1 MSTSSPSVSACIVC
15 YNNETTLGE
24 TIRSIQAQTVPI
36 AETVVV
42 DDGSSDGSA
51 AVAAALGARVI
62 RHAANLGRGAAR
74 ARALREVRHDLV
86 LSVDATGTIEPRFLS
101 LVLPWFDEP
110 SVAAV
115 CSRIDDPRPHGLV
128 RRWRARH
135 LFRTGA
141 QVSVSR
147 KASLITGGSVLRRA
161 AILGVGNFDANL
173 RFAEDAD
180 AGRRLLV
187 AGHDVV
193 FDPRVCMTST
203 ADNSLAQVLERYWRW
218 SAASDASPS
227 WHGYLRQIAYSIKVM
242 ARQDLSAGDPAAA
255 AISLLT
261 PHYHAWK
268 TLLRRRTPRTA
279 GSV

>member
-1 MSTSSPSVSACIVC
+1 MPARSVSACVVC
-15 YNNETTLGE
+15 YNNETTLGD
-24 TIRSIQAQTVPI
+24 TIRSIQSQTIGVDDLL
-36 AETVVV
+36 VV
-42 DDGSSDGSA
+42 DDGSTDRSA

-62 RHAANLGRGAAR
+62 GHPANLGRGAAR
-74 ARALREVRHDLV
+74 ARAIREARHDLV
-86 LSVDATGTIEPRFLS
+86 LCVDATGTIEPRFLS

-115 CSRIDDPRPHGLV
+115 CSRIDDPRPLGLV

-141 QVSVSR
+141 QVSMSR

-161 AILGVGNFDANL
+161 AILGIGNFDANL

-180 AGRRLLV
+180 AGRRLLA

-193 FDPRVCMTST
+193 FDPSVCMTST
-203 ADNSLAQVLERYWRW
+203 TDNSLAQVLERHWRW
-218 SAASDASPS
+218 SAASGDSPS
-227 WHGYLRQIAYSIKVM
+227 WHGYLRHIAYSIKVM

-268 TLLRRRTPRTA
+268 RVLRRRTARAA
-279 GSV
+279 GSM

>member
-1 MSTSSPSVSACIVC
+1 MASRPVSACVVC

-24 TIRSIQAQTVPI
+24 TIRSIQSQTVG
-36 AETVVV
+36 VDDLLVV
-42 DDGSSDGSA
+42 DDGSTDGSA
-51 AVAAALGARVI
+51 AVAAGLGARVI
-62 RHAANLGRGAAR
+62 SHPTNLGRGAAR
-74 ARALREVRHDLV
+74 ARAMREARHDLV
-86 LSVDATGTIEPRFLS
+86 LCVDATGTIDAEFVSRI
-101 LVLPWFDEP
+101 LPWFEEAH
-110 SVAAV
+110 VAAV
-115 CSRIDDPRPHGLV
+115 CSRIDDPRPRGLV

-141 QVSVSR
+141 QVSVAR

-161 AILGVGNFDANL
+161 AILGVGNFDASL
-173 RFAEDAD
+173 RYAEDAD
-180 AGRRLLV
+180 AGRRLLA

-203 ADNSLAQVLERYWRW
+203 TDNSLAQVLERYSRW
-218 SAASDASPS
+218 SAASDGSPS

-242 ARQDLSAGDPAAA
+242 ARQDLSAGDPAAV

-268 TLLRRRTPRTA
+268 TLLRRRTTRTV
-279 GSV
+279 GSL

>member
-1 MSTSSPSVSACIVC
+1 MSTRPLSASIVC

-24 TIRSIQAQTVPI
+24 TIRSIQAQTVP
-36 AETVVV
+36 VDDLLVV
-42 DDGSSDGSA
+42 DDGSTDGSA

-62 RHAANLGRGAAR
+62 GHPANLGRGAAR
-74 ARALREVRHDLV
+74 ALAMREARHDLV
-86 LSVDATGTIEPRFLS
+86 LCVDATGTIEPAFLS
-101 LVLPWFDEP
+101 RVLPWFDEP
-110 SVAAV
+110 HVAAV
-115 CSRIDDPRPHGLV
+115 CSRIDDPRPRGLV

-141 QVSVSR
+141 QVSVAR

-161 AILGVGNFDANL
+161 AILGIGNFDPDL
-173 RFAEDAD
+173 RYAEDAD
-180 AGRRLLV
+180 AGGRLLA

-203 ADNSLAQVLERYWRW
+203 TDNSLAQVLERYWRW
-218 SAASDASPS
+218 SAGSNDAPS

-268 TLLRRRTPRTA
+268 TLLRRRTPRPA
-279 GSV
+279 GSL